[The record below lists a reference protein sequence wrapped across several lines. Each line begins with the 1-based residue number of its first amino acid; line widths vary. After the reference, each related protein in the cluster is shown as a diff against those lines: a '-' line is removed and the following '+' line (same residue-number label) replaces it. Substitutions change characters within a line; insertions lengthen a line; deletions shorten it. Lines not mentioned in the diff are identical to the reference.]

1 MPNIGAK
8 NLPMDET
15 DQTRARSKF
24 LVLDAWI
31 VFGSPF
37 RPKKKGN
44 LIHDQ
49 TWPEQPLQFP
59 YNRKIERPLVAQ
71 VERKK
76 SF

>member
-1 MPNIGAK
+1 MLNIGAK
-8 NLPMDET
+8 NLPMDQT
-15 DQTRARSKF
+15 DQKRARSKF
-24 LVLDAWI
+24 FSVDVWR
-31 VFGSPF
+31 VFGPPSG
-37 RPKKKGN
+37 KKKRN
-44 LIHDQ
+44 LIHAQ